1 MMQSIDVAR
10 WVSVLGRRTVKVMGE
25 SPAAARFQPRHVVA
39 RRLRRKAGTTRRIG
53 SDLYTS
59 LLLRSAEDVVRGGH
73 CWGVLEGAQNEARDS
88 GLAVRFLAAAHRLVL
103 EGRAPNLARHYPSVG
118 GDGDAESAWR
128 QFLQT
133 MNEHQD
139 VLRGLLQHPVQ
150 RNEVTRCGAFLCGFL
165 ELAEMWRLP
174 LRTFEIGSS
183 AGLNL
188 LWDRFYYE
196 GEWSWGDSQSPVRLR
211 WEVRG
216 PPPIDAPVEVVE
228 QGGCD
233 VAPVDPTSEEG
244 RMRLM
249 ALVWAD
255 QTEEMDALR
264 AALDLA
270 SCHDLPSVDRADA
283 ADWTEELLAHPV
295 QGAGTVVFH
304 SSVMQFLGER
314 GRSRILETLE
324 RAGSRAT
331 EDAPIA
337 HLRIEPD
344 RPTNALRLTTWPG
357 GRDRVVARTGP
368 VTGRPVHLTTR

>member
-1 MMQSIDVAR
+1 MKVMQSIDVAR
-10 WVSVLGRRTVKVMGE
+10 WVSVLGLRTVKVMGE

-39 RRLRRKAGTTRRIG
+39 RRLRRKARTTRRIG

-188 LWDRFYYE
+188 LWD
-196 GEWSWGDSQSPVRLR
+196 
-211 WEVRG
+211 
-216 PPPIDAPVEVVE
+216 
-228 QGGCD
+228 
-233 VAPVDPTSEEG
+233 
-244 RMRLM
+244 
-249 ALVWAD
+249 
-255 QTEEMDALR
+255 
-264 AALDLA
+264 
-270 SCHDLPSVDRADA
+270 
-283 ADWTEELLAHPV
+283 
-295 QGAGTVVFH
+295 
-304 SSVMQFLGER
+304 
-314 GRSRILETLE
+314 
-324 RAGSRAT
+324 
-331 EDAPIA
+331 
-337 HLRIEPD
+337 
-344 RPTNALRLTTWPG
+344 
-357 GRDRVVARTGP
+357 
-368 VTGRPVHLTTR
+368 